1 MKKNLF
7 LILLLVFIKCSTWDN
22 VEEYVPPP
30 ELSDEETTT
39 VECPTLPLIKINT
52 YSKEIVDEPKI
63 KGFLEI
69 FQGDE
74 KIEEHNIGIEIR
86 GSSSQFFDKKSYGF
100 ETWDESG
107 EDLNVSLAGYPE
119 EEDWILY
126 GPYSDKSL
134 IRNVLIYNL
143 SNQIDRY
150 ATKTKFYNLDINNQ
164 FLGVYV
170 LMEKIKRDK
179 NRVDISKN
187 KAEDIS
193 GGYIIKI
200 DKPTGDGDSFNSD
213 IAFMSEYTSG
223 GVKGLNKNPVFL
235 YEYPKN
241 DDISNDQKQYIQNYM
256 QGFENAL
263 ASEDFKSLEDGYRQF
278 INVDTFIDFF
288 ILNEITRNVD
298 GYRISTFMNKDKG
311 GKLNMGPI
319 WDFNIA
325 FGNANYCGGELTSGW
340 AFNFNEI
347 CPQDGMHV
355 PFWWKRLLED
365 PEYVSE
371 LKERWSFLRANE
383 FSNESIMN
391 TIDNLKLELE
401 KSDATTRNFGKWLIL
416 GKYIWPNNFIG
427 NKYSEEIDYLKD
439 WIEKRLSW
447 MDNEINAIE

>member
-1 MKKNLF
+1 MKKEYLYI
-7 LILLLVFIKCSTWDN
+7 ILVVCLSCSTWDN
-22 VEEYVPPP
+22 PKPYVPPTA
-30 ELSDEETTT
+30 LTIEETT
-39 VECPTLPLIKINT
+39 VSEFPPLPYIEIDT
-52 YSKEIVDEPKI
+52 YSVPIVDEPKI

-69 FQGDE
+69 YQGEE
-74 KIEEHNIGIEIR
+74 KLEEHNIGIEIR

-100 ETWDESG
+100 ETWDETG
-107 EDLNVSLAGYPE
+107 EDLDVSFAGYPE

-126 GPYSDKSL
+126 GPFSDKSL

-143 SNQIDRY
+143 SNEIGQY
-150 ATKTKFYNLDINNQ
+150 ATKTKFYNLEINKQ

-179 NRVDISKN
+179 NRVNISKN
-187 KAEDIS
+187 KPEDIS

-213 IAFMSEYTSG
+213 IAFMSEYTSAG
-223 GVKGLNKNPVFL
+223 IKGINKNPVFL

-241 DDISNDQKQYIQNYM
+241 EDISSDQKEYIQNYI
-256 QGFENAL
+256 QDFENAL
-263 ASEDFKSLEDGYRQF
+263 ASENFQSEEDGYKQF
-278 INVDTFIDFF
+278 INTDTFIDFF
-288 ILNEITRNVD
+288 LLNEISRNVD

-340 AFNFNEI
+340 AIDFNKL

-365 PEYVSE
+365 PKYVLA
-371 LKERWSFLRANE
+371 LKQRWSLLRSNQ
-383 FSNESIMN
+383 FSNEFIMTSIE
-391 TIDNLKLELE
+391 NLKLELE
-401 KSDATTRNFGKWLIL
+401 KSDASNRNFGKWLIL

-447 MDNEINAIE
+447 MDSEINSL